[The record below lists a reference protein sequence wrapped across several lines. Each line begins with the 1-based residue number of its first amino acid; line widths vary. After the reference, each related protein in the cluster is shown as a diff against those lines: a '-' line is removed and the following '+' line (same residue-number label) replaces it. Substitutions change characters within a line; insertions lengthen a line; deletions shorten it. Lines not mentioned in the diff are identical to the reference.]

1 METPPALH
9 VNLSVKDGK
18 VESIEAQC
26 AEVSCSCSA
35 DGPDNMHAHA
45 QQGVHPAHGVTD
57 STEGRRQFC
66 KTLLEHTL

>member
-1 METPPALH
+1 MFP
-9 VNLSVKDGK
+9 VKDGK
-18 VESIEAQC
+18 VKSIAAQC

-57 STEGRRQFC
+57 ST
-66 KTLLEHTL
+66 